1 MLPIENENYGL
12 LYSFQPNYL
21 AHLIEDDNDKKT
33 DITDVPEQQEP
44 ENKWRVFARH
54 FFWFM
59 KK

>member
-21 AHLIEDDNDKKT
+21 AHLIQDDNGSETGIVDM
-33 DITDVPEQQEP
+33 PEKQETQS
-44 ENKWRVFARH
+44 NWRVFARN
-54 FFWFM
+54 FFAFM